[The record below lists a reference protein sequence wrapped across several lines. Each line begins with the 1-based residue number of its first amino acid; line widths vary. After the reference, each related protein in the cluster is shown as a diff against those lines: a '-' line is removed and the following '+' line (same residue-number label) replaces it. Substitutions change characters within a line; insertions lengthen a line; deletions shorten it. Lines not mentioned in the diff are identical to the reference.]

1 MYIHIAEILARNAK
15 LYPDEVA
22 LIERIP
28 EEGRRWE
35 ITWKQFDERAN
46 RFANTLLA
54 KGLKKGANAMT
65 DRADREELLTG
76 NNPDAA
82 KIRPGFFRRLLLP
95 LPHGVSATNRAE
107 FAAFS
112 KRRWIKDFQEAGF
125 DLIAIRKGPAA
136 SGYGL
141 GWAWADWIIEKMGL
155 ASELIYIAQKRGQTS
170 RYAQYFL

>member
-1 MYIHIAEILARNAK
+1 M
-15 LYPDEVA
+15 
-22 LIERIP
+22 
-28 EEGRRWE
+28 
-35 ITWKQFDERAN
+35 
-46 RFANTLLA
+46 
-54 KGLKKGANAMT
+54 
-65 DRADREELLTG
+65 TG
-76 NNPDAA
+76 NNPEGAR
-82 KIRPGFFRRLLLP
+82 IRPGFLRRLLMP